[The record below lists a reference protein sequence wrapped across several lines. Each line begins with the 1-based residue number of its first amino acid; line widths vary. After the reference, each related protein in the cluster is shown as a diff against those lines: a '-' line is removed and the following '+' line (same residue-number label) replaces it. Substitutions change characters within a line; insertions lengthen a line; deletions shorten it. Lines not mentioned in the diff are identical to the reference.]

1 MPKGWRSAPNW
12 VPFSDSYFRD
22 YDRNVQVFADEM
34 DGIGESYGVPAGLF
48 SGATKGVVNVGNFFM
63 VEELRMFADPNA
75 ADGDKMLALV
85 TMGFKPAKAVKP
97 LVKSG
102 KRLGGP
108 GYLQTFSAS
117 KGKGD
122 IAKIPGSVQNR

>member
-1 MPKGWRSAPNW
+1 MRGSILEGQSLSRYAYVNGNPISYIDPFGLSRDSDDYGWGFLPKGWRSAPNW

-34 DGIGESYGVPAGLF
+34 DGIGESYGVPAGLL

-85 TMGFKPAKAVKP
+85 TGLTPE
-97 LVKSG
+97 
-102 KRLGGP
+102 
-108 GYLQTFSAS
+108 
-117 KGKGD
+117 
-122 IAKIPGSVQNR
+122 